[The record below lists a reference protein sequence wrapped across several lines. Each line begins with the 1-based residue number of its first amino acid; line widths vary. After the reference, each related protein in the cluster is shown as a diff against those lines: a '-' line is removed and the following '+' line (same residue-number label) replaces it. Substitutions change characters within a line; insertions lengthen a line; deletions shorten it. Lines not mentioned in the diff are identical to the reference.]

1 MRAGL
6 HALAER
12 KDTGLSAQRLPYTR
26 SLSFKASN
34 VSLRQ
39 PLPDAI

>member
-6 HALAER
+6 HALADR
-12 KDTGLSAQRLPYTR
+12 KDTGLSARRLPYTR

-34 VSLRQ
+34 VSVGQ
-39 PLPDAI
+39 PFPDAI